1 MSTVKISQLPLIAQI
16 NANTSNTLFAGV
28 DVPTGVTG
36 KMTAHT
42 LAQGLYS
49 NEILNVGANP
59 VLFSNTVSQFS
70 GSDPQ
75 FLQINLQNFNANGS
89 SDYIIT
95 GDQGTNSNNYI
106 DLGLNGSNFQT
117 NPTIG
122 SAFLPNDGY
131 LYVQGPGANYQGN
144 LTLGTASSNTHV
156 NFIIGGANAQNVVAK
171 MTTTGLVLNT
181 QSSLTFSDGSV
192 QNTAAVPVAYSQA
205 SFGLS
210 NTNLGSINTLNSE
223 IYNLQGNVSTLQT
236 SVLTLNT
243 NVTSSQ
249 ANTITTQGV
258 DATQNTNI
266 QSAWNLANTSIQNT
280 ANILLTSNV
289 TSNGVFTFN
298 GLIVSN
304 GGRISNG
311 NTTFNGNNITN
322 GSSVFNGNVTSNGT
336 SSFNGPII
344 LNGNTQLNCN
354 LITTGTVIVGGTITP
369 SNNNISLGTA
379 NNPFNSIYVSNN
391 GVTLSNSSLSLS
403 GTLNVAGNSLLTGT
417 LTANGQSD
425 FNGLVIIQNQTYSQN
440 TGALE
445 IIGSSSGL
453 MVPPAANGYMIHV
466 TGLDGVS
473 SKISTDNFGPGNT
486 YALYTGRSGRGTAA
500 SPTSTQSGDI
510 IARYSSS
517 GYTPSGF
524 NALGTGRIEFQAL
537 ENFSNTAQGS
547 QINFATIPV
556 GSNVLSTVVTVGSN
570 VVNILSNTT
579 LKVANT
585 IQYDSSVN
593 NGTVT
598 QLTSK
603 STAVTLNGRTGQI
616 TTNNATLNKGVAVQF
631 TVNNNFIVSAKDVV
645 IVNIASGASVGY
657 DISINSVTP
666 GSFIVN
672 LHNSDSTGSGSNAS
686 DTLVINFAIIR
697 VA

>member
-122 SAFLPNDGY
+122 SVFLPNDGY

-192 QNTAAVPVAYSQA
+192 QNTAAVPVDYSQA

-322 GSSVFNGNVTSNGT
+322 GSSVFNGNVTANGT
-336 SSFNGPII
+336 SS
-344 LNGNTQLNCN
+344 
-354 LITTGTVIVGGTITP
+354 
-369 SNNNISLGTA
+369 
-379 NNPFNSIYVSNN
+379 
-391 GVTLSNSSLSLS
+391 
-403 GTLNVAGNSLLTGT
+403 
-417 LTANGQSD
+417 

-657 DISINSVTP
+657 NISINSVTP
-666 GSFIVN
+666 GSFVVN
-672 LHNSDSTGSGSNAS
+672 LHNSDSTPSGSNAS